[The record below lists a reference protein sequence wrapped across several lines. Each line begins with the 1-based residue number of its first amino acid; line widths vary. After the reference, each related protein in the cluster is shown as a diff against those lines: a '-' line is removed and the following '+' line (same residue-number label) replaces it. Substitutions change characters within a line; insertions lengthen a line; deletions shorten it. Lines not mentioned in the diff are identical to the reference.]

1 MKSENVIDLGQVKVL
16 LIAVQRP
23 EVSDEQL
30 ELSLAELGEL
40 VITAGGTVVGMVVQ
54 RRHKPDR
61 TNYLG
66 PGKLEEAASIAKDL
80 GAVQLISDDELSA
93 LQLRRIEESTGMI
106 VVDRTLLIIEIFAQH
121 ASTREG
127 KLQVELARLQYRLIR
142 LAGGYTGMSRQR
154 GGIGTKGPG
163 EAKIE
168 TDRRVVKNRI
178 RKLHEELEKVTISR
192 EVQRS
197 RRSEIFA
204 PLFAMAGY
212 TNAGKSSLLNSLCGS
227 SEVAVHDGLFTT
239 LDPTA
244 RKIALPGGRTAVLS
258 DTVGF
263 IRKLPHGLVK
273 AFRAT
278 LESVITSQVIVV
290 VCDVSDPS
298 VKDHIDAVDAVL
310 AEIGVSGKERIIVFN
325 KIDKAS
331 PGAVEL
337 MRAAYPESITVSARE
352 RLNLDLLRE
361 AFSRVMMRSH
371 AIVKVCLPSKSA
383 LLKEIFSWGRVISQ
397 EWEAEN
403 INLIVELP
411 ERLIERLN
419 QELPGSVAESR

>member
-30 ELSLAELGEL
+30 ELSLAELEEL

-61 TNYLG
+61 ANYLG

-204 PLFAMAGY
+204 PLFAMVGY